1 MTFYDKLRSIQ
12 RKNKSL
18 LCIGLDPDIRKLPG
32 GLKRH
37 RDPVYEFNR
46 AIIAATSDLVCAY
59 KLNLAFYESLGE
71 KGWQCIHKTL
81 ACIPRGIVTIGDA
94 KRGDIGNSSEMYAR
108 ALLDDFGFTAST
120 VSPYMG
126 RDSLEPFIKDRR
138 RGAFVL
144 ALTSNP
150 GAADFQY
157 LKVGRRPLYEH
168 VIEKVGDWN
177 TQSNCGLV
185 IGATRPKEMKRARE
199 LAPGMPFLIPGIGAQ
214 GGDLE
219 LTVRYG
225 CDAHGEM
232 AVINASRGLIY
243 ASSGKD
249 FAHAARAAA
258 LQLRYDINQYRRD
271 FL

>member
-1 MTFYDKLRSIQ
+1 MTFYEKLRSIQ

-32 GLKRH
+32 SVKRH
-37 RDPVYEFNR
+37 KDPVYEFNR
-46 AIIAATSDLVCAY
+46 AIVAATFDLVCAY
-59 KLNLAFYESLGE
+59 KLNLAFYEALGMRAWE
-71 KGWQCIHKTL
+71 CIHKTL

-94 KRGDIGNSSEMYAR
+94 KRGDIGNSGEMYAS
-108 ALLDDFGFTAST
+108 ALLDDFGFTATT

-150 GAADFQY
+150 GAADFQC
-157 LKVGRRPLYEH
+157 LRVGRRPLYEH
-168 VIEKVGDWN
+168 VIERVGKWN
-177 TQSNCGLV
+177 TQRNCGLV
-185 IGATRPKEMKRARE
+185 VGATRPKEMKRARE
-199 LAPGMPFLIPGIGAQ
+199 LAPDMPFLIPGIGVQ
-214 GGDLE
+214 GGDLK

-225 CDAHGEM
+225 CDARGEM
-232 AVINASRGLIY
+232 AVINASRGVIY
-243 ASSGKD
+243 ASAGKD
-249 FAHAARAAA
+249 FARAARAVA
-258 LQLRYDINQYRRD
+258 LELRYAINQHRRD